1 MTSSVII
8 NLNVAGARLA
18 ISDDGEQSTF
28 LKGFAAG
35 LKDYPTTYEVELQ
48 GASVHDKLTDKERE
62 LLRHFFDLAIGE
74 VGIKS

>member
-1 MTSSVII
+1 MI
-8 NLNVAGARLA
+8 
-18 ISDDGEQSTF
+18 QSTVINVDIFGAQLAVDDDEKQAKF

-35 LKDYPTTYEVELQ
+35 LKDFTTTFEVEVQ
-48 GASVHDKLTDKERE
+48 GANVHDRLTDKERE

>member
-35 LKDYPTTYEVELQ
+35 LKDYQTTYEVELQ

-62 LLRHFFDLAIGE
+62 LLRHYFDLAIGE